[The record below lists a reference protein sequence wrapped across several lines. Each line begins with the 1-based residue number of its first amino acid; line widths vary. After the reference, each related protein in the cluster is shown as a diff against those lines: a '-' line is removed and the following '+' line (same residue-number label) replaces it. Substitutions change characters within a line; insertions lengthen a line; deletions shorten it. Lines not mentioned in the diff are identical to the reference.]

1 MKLEGHCIDQNYLI
15 KVNNTQLSFLII
27 KKCNL
32 RLCQDDSLSLES
44 GNERERECGHLFV
57 LKSVQMLLAK
67 RWAKINVDVNVQY
80 GVISFFNFL
89 WLGMHLL
96 WLFLCINKYIQQ
108 NMKSK
113 KSEFASAI
121 FLFKISL
128 LL

>member
-1 MKLEGHCIDQNYLI
+1 MVCGRKQ
-15 KVNNTQLSFLII
+15 KII

-32 RLCQDDSLSLES
+32 RLCQDDSLSLER

-80 GVISFFNFL
+80 GVIRFFNFL

-96 WLFLCINKYIQQ
+96 WLFLCINKHIQQ